1 MSRLLVQ
8 ETIFE
13 SFMSKLKA
21 RLKRLRVGDG
31 LDKTCDIG
39 ALVSQDDRLR
49 LAAFVDDAR
58 RQGAEVGSRLF
69 LSLSITPKITVISHH
84 V

>member
-13 SFMSKLKA
+13 SFMSKLKT

-58 RQGAEVGSRLF
+58 SQGAEVGAVDRFSHSV
-69 LSLSITPKITVISHH
+69 SLLKSSSFM
-84 V
+84 